1 MYLNTQPLIGCLRE
15 VMEPLGSG
23 PLLEEVLHWRWDL
36 KAMPLPVPLF
46 LCVDETMISQLPP
59 MPAAILPYSP

>member
-1 MYLNTQPLIGCLRE
+1 
-15 VMEPLGSG
+15 MEPLGSG

-36 KAMPLPVPLF
+36 KVYSGMPLPVPLF

-59 MPAAILPYSP
+59 VPAAILPYSP